1 MCTFFPNR
9 RRERKAKTSSL
20 QTHTHNK
27 IYIHKTNTH
36 FSPLSLH
43 HAFNNF
49 FTVRSSLSLAFS
61 LSHTFSMTHTTH
73 TLSHCTIFRFYFQ
86 LLVTNLVLAGTLFFT
101 LSSISLIFFFF
112 RFDFSHECS

>member
-1 MCTFFPNR
+1 VCTLFPNR

-20 QTHTHNK
+20 QTNTQQNIYTQNQHAFFFSFSSPRIQQLLHCK
-27 IYIHKTNTH
+27 I
-36 FSPLSLH
+36 LSL
-43 HAFNNF
+43 
-49 FTVRSSLSLAFS
+49 SMAFS
-61 LSHTFSMTHTTH
+61 LSHTLSMTHTTH
-73 TLSHCTIFRFYFQ
+73 TLSHCTTFRFYFQ